1 LKSESP
7 TFGVPKV
14 GLSDEVRIEAYDI
27 SHMDGKYMVASMVV
41 SIEATIEYSKYRK
54 FKIKS
59 IDGIDDVGAMREVL
73 ARRLNH
79 LSDWGVPNLIVL
91 DGGKGHLN
99 MAEDLWQKLDIN
111 IPVIA
116 VAKGPT
122 RKKLDIYES
131 KLFPVDK
138 KLLQDKILLEN
149 LREEAHRFAITYHK
163 QLRDKDFV

>member
-1 LKSESP
+1 
-7 TFGVPKV
+7 
-14 GLSDEVRIEAYDI
+14 
-27 SHMDGKYMVASMVV
+27 
-41 SIEATIEYSKYRK
+41 
-54 FKIKS
+54 
-59 IDGIDDVGAMREVL
+59 
-73 ARRLNH
+73 
-79 LSDWGVPNLIVL
+79 
-91 DGGKGHLN
+91 